1 MAEANNKLSGQGLVL
16 GSQTT
21 AEIAAHDQSGTSKV
35 LLYASGS
42 GAASKL
48 YMKAGGSVQKP
59 LGTDVE
65 SLPAMSS
72 SLVEGDLFMLADVS
86 EPEGNEFKVTF
97 GTITGSVYS
106 NISGDITV
114 GTNGVSAIGSEKV
127 HGTMLNSDVADTST
141 LALSSNTL
149 SVLKVPNALT
159 AGTGLSAAGTFDGAA
174 SRTISV
180 AGAQTT
186 IESILKSDFTKIGT
200 AANQEYIDFGTS
212 DEVNVHI
219 DNNKIL
225 GVTSAGAGVTGDL
238 TVSGDLTVNG
248 DLVQQNVSQLV
259 VEDTLIGL
267 GYGASATGSASDRGL
282 VMGLDGENAAAII
295 WDESHSQ
302 FALGRTSTDNKATE
316 ATFTSYAPVRM
327 GSTIT
332 EQIGPN
338 GDSNLLTL
346 SANVLTVAG
355 AVKATTLSGS
365 STLNLDGAAQFN
377 GNVTVKAGG
386 TLDLTGA
393 TLTLDDNELS
403 GDKIEGGTINAIT
416 INTLT
421 ATAVNSATLSGSSTL
436 NLDGA
441 ADTYI

>member
-1 MAEANNKLSGQGLVL
+1 
-16 GSQTT
+16 
-21 AEIAAHDQSGTSKV
+21 
-35 LLYASGS
+35 
-42 GAASKL
+42 
-48 YMKAGGSVQKP
+48 
-59 LGTDVE
+59 
-65 SLPAMSS
+65 
-72 SLVEGDLFMLADVS
+72 
-86 EPEGNEFKVTF
+86 
-97 GTITGSVYS
+97 
-106 NISGDITV
+106 
-114 GTNGVSAIGSEKV
+114 
-127 HGTMLNSDVADTST
+127 
-141 LALSSNTL
+141 
-149 SVLKVPNALT
+149 
-159 AGTGLSAAGTFDGAA
+159 
-174 SRTISV
+174 
-180 AGAQTT
+180 
-186 IESILKSDFTKIGT
+186 
-200 AANQEYIDFGTS
+200 
-212 DEVNVHI
+212 
-219 DNNKIL
+219 
-225 GVTSAGAGVTGDL
+225 
-238 TVSGDLTVNG
+238 
-248 DLVQQNVSQLV
+248 
-259 VEDTLIGL
+259 DTLIGL

-441 ADTYI
+441 AQFNGAVTIKDGQTLTSNTVDINGGAIDGTAIGAATPAAGTFTDLIANDSLVVSASAAIVGDLANEVQLNVKGHASQSTSIFNVETGDGSDKLTVSNAGVTTAASLVATTADING